1 MKRSKQQRSA
11 SGLGLFLKERPDA
24 RGLVVVSLL
33 EGGAAECSGQ
43 IEVGDRLLA
52 VRPCVE
58 LTDCVAPYT
67 NCSLAQGPTSVV
79 AAHLL
84 IRSSLSWAGMRHT
97 G

>member
-1 MKRSKQQRSA
+1 MKRSKQCTSSA
-11 SGLGLFLKERPDA
+11 SGLGLFLKESPDA

-58 LTDCVAPYT
+58 PTD
-67 NCSLAQGPTSVV
+67 LL
-79 AAHLL
+79 LL
-84 IRSSLSWAGMRHT
+84 IRAAHSRKVRRLW
-97 G
+97 